1 MAGEIEP
8 RALLLHAKL
17 FHGGEFINRWKG
29 RAGILPKRSGHIKK
43 TKLAIDIAPLI
54 CLQRFHHNGE
64 RLQHLPPVGIKPIQS
79 TAFDEAL
86 QRAAVDILPPIYAF
100 TKGIKGSKGPTGFPL
115 LQNSFDKA
123 PAEIFDGEQAETD
136 AAVHHGEALQA
147 LIDVRR
153 QDGNMNPAALC
164 NIARNLTRT
173 VEHAREKR
181 SHKLAWVMA
190 FQPCR
195 LISNISIGGGMRFI
209 EGVRCKGGHLIKELV
224 GNFFIHAPLDCSLT
238 LHRAILMDQSIYE
251 IFALLLHDLMLL
263 FGHGAAH
270 NIRAAI
276 GVARQLAEDLHH
288 LLLIDHTAVGDI

>member
-1 MAGEIEP
+1 
-8 RALLLHAKL
+8 
-17 FHGGEFINRWKG
+17 
-29 RAGILPKRSGHIKK
+29 
-43 TKLAIDIAPLI
+43 
-54 CLQRFHHNGE
+54 
-64 RLQHLPPVGIKPIQS
+64 
-79 TAFDEAL
+79 
-86 QRAAVDILPPIYAF
+86 
-100 TKGIKGSKGPTGFPL
+100 
-115 LQNSFDKA
+115 
-123 PAEIFDGEQAETD
+123 
-136 AAVHHGEALQA
+136 
-147 LIDVRR
+147 
-153 QDGNMNPAALC
+153 MNPAALC
-164 NIARNLTRT
+164 NIAGNLTRT

-238 LHRAILMDQSIYE
+238 LHRAILMYQSIYE

-288 LLLIDHTAVGDI
+288 LLLIDHTAVGDIQNILQQRRFIAHPIRVMAIFNIGWDRFHRPGPIEGNYGDQSSKLSGFRPIRTLRMPADSNWKTPSVCPLANISYTASSFVGI